1 MPWTGESY
9 ERWLQTHGFHLRRP
23 SPGSSSFHVLH
34 HIQRVVL
41 GSEELDMQRSFSPVS
56 GFPGHDYKNRG
67 EIGRRKDVPTM
78 RMIKIEDARPPACLD
93 SSRRRSTFSRAG
105 SCCGT
110 VVGWSTPF
118 AVTSQG
124 RRRAGANAT
133 TVAGCPTLSCPNGS
147 AIAFV
152 LCRSANVAGG

>member
-1 MPWTGESY
+1 MSVDVRERELVPWTGESY

-78 RMIKIEDARPPACLD
+78 RMKKMLDLLRARIPRVEGAHFHVRAHVAVPWWDGALR
-93 SSRRRSTFSRAG
+93 SRSRPRGAG
-105 SCCGT
+105 ELER
-110 VVGWSTPF
+110 TPL
-118 AVTSQG
+118 
-124 RRRAGANAT
+124 R
-133 TVAGCPTLSCPNGS
+133 
-147 AIAFV
+147 
-152 LCRSANVAGG
+152 